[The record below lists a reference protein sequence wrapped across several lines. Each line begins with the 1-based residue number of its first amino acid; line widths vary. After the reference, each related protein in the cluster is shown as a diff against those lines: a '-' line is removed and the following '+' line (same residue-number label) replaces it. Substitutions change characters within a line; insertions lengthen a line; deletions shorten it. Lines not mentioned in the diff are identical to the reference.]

1 MLPIKIPSKVKDKKS
16 IKKNLSEFL
25 SFSPESLLR
34 KFPIFS
40 SFIVNREQ
48 HGETGQETEGRVERG
63 AMGGSDTRCE
73 ETRGERERGAAGRA
87 LETVG
92 RARRGV
98 SEA

>member
-1 MLPIKIPSKVKDKKS
+1 
-16 IKKNLSEFL
+16 
-25 SFSPESLLR
+25 
-34 KFPIFS
+34 
-40 SFIVNREQ
+40 
-48 HGETGQETEGRVERG
+48 
-63 AMGGSDTRCE
+63 MGGSDTWCE